1 LGTTEGT
8 AETIRIQCPR
18 CHLTKD
24 WPADEPLPLCGDCR
38 FKLGGRIVSMRRI
51 SNEKTVEGAPDLP
64 EGLLPFEA
72 TAVAWIR
79 QQKAA
84 VWPDLRDLA
93 EAIKQG
99 DHHLSR
105 RSSNVYVMR
114 VEGSAERQK

>member
-1 LGTTEGT
+1 M
-8 AETIRIQCPR
+8 
-18 CHLTKD
+18 
-24 WPADEPLPLCGDCR
+24 PLCGECR
-38 FKLGGRIVSMRRI
+38 FRLGGRIVSMRRM
-51 SNEKTVEGAPDLP
+51 SNENTVEGAPDLP

-72 TAVAWIR
+72 TVLRAMRRATVRAADHERARTVAWVR

-105 RSSNVYVMR
+105 RTSNVYAID
-114 VEGSAERQK
+114 VERGAERQK